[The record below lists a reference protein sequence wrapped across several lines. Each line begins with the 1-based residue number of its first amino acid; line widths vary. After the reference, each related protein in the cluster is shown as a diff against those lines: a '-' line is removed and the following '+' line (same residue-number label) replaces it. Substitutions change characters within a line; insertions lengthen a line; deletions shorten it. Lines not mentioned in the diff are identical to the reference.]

1 MIKKFF
7 ILFFSLFII
16 LNLFAEEQKKVDLK
30 NNTVDAVSTATP
42 VIITTEKKEK
52 QELIANP
59 DKNVY
64 ENKNIFEGVV
74 SKIKFNLKTD
84 YKDDESGNL
93 MTNELGIKAEQTLSN
108 EWRAGV
114 YVRFI
119 KPMSNEDAGVIV
131 KLMQAK
137 FEYVGKFF
145 RIIFGRTDLSKTI
158 STLNFFGPFTT
169 AGQRYLDL
177 VGFTLPIYL
186 KTGVPEIEEVDLPPM
201 AISVYY
207 FPTMLSRAYTTYD
220 GYQEYYLSQLRI
232 NANLFNSPTII
243 IANIGKG
250 TTNYFNYSILS
261 SNISYDINLS
271 FDLFEHF
278 KINVAYG
285 VLNTAFPKETSAI
298 AAGLELHGFN
308 KFIYLINDVIFEMQF
323 PLGGVKGEFEPKDNA
338 LFVIARNNFDR
349 FRYFFGIANNVKND
363 YTFYTIKAKN
373 SEYTEKFG
381 QGNVYAPE
389 NLIFENTKG
398 NYLSIYAG
406 VGYEF

>member
-1 MIKKFF
+1 
-7 ILFFSLFII
+7 
-16 LNLFAEEQKKVDLK
+16 
-30 NNTVDAVSTATP
+30 
-42 VIITTEKKEK
+42 
-52 QELIANP
+52 
-59 DKNVY
+59 
-64 ENKNIFEGVV
+64 
-74 SKIKFNLKTD
+74 
-84 YKDDESGNL
+84 
-93 MTNELGIKAEQTLSN
+93 
-108 EWRAGV
+108 
-114 YVRFI
+114 
-119 KPMSNEDAGVIV
+119 
-131 KLMQAK
+131 
-137 FEYVGKFF
+137 
-145 RIIFGRTDLSKTI
+145 
-158 STLNFFGPFTT
+158 
-169 AGQRYLDL
+169 
-177 VGFTLPIYL
+177 
-186 KTGVPEIEEVDLPPM
+186 M

-271 FDLFEHF
+271 FDMFEHF
-278 KINVAYG
+278 KINAAYG
-285 VLNTAFPKETSAI
+285 VLNTAHAKETSAI

-308 KFIYLINDVIFEMQF
+308 KFIYLINDVILEMQF
-323 PLGGVKGEFEPKDNA
+323 SLGNVKDEFEPKDNA
-338 LFVIARNNFDR
+338 LFVFARNNFDR

-373 SEYTEKFG
+373 PEYTEKFG